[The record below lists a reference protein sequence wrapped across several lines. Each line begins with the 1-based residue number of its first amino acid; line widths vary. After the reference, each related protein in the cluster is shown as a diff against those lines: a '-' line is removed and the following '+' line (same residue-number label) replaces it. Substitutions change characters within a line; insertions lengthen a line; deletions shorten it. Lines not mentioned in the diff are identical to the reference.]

1 MACRNGTEVAHGDCR
16 RSLPPAL
23 QLPHTPELWGST
35 GGNIYST
42 AAAREA
48 ALARTSSPPRLI
60 VPGPSSFPPITCF
73 MSDPS
78 LGCLLS
84 EKSAAPTERQ
94 LPACVLAG
102 PSLLCFPSVQR
113 GRGTERTQRQAGR
126 RGAAPGVT
134 KQEPQHNSTQRAQH
148 QQLCPSNSA
157 PAALPQHRAGTLDQV
172 HHPFSFSKPQHHP
185 SVTATPFLPAAGSPL
200 PGAPTIPLASVQQ

>member
-1 MACRNGTEVAHGDCR
+1 MEMARRNGTEVAHGDCR

-35 GGNIYST
+35 GRSIYST

-113 GRGTERTQRQAGR
+113 GRGTERTQRQAGW

-134 KQEPQHNSTQRAQH
+134 KQELQHNSTQRAQH

-157 PAALPQHRAGTLDQV
+157 PAALPQQ
-172 HHPFSFSKPQHHP
+172 FCP
-185 SVTATPFLPAAGSPL
+185 SSSAPALCRHFG
-200 PGAPTIPLASVQQ
+200 PGAPPF